1 MALLYNLGKVSW
13 PESQLIYHALA
24 YLGREALSLVSPAGP
39 YVCIGRHQDVE
50 QEVDL
55 DFCRTNQ
62 IPVFRR
68 EVGGGAVYLDG
79 HQYFYQLILR
89 RDHPLVT
96 PDKEAFY
103 RRFLDPVIKV
113 YRRIGIPA
121 RYKPVNDVIARDRK
135 ISGTGVAEIGDCL
148 VFVGNLI
155 YDFDYETMSRVLKIP
170 DEKFRDK
177 VHKTMKENL
186 STIRRELG
194 GAEALPW
201 TEDRL
206 NGLLVEEFEK
216 ILGPLQPGERDARL
230 QAKVAELEKK
240 MINENW
246 LRRKGRQ
253 APGRQVRIRSGVE
266 VFHRMS
272 KAPGGLIRADFE
284 MINDKYAHVSLSG
297 DWFCYPEEAVA
308 TLEENLAGKSRAEL
322 RSVLTDFYGQGRVE
336 TPGLG
341 LEDWLKVLAV

>member
-1 MALLYNLGKVSW
+1 MVELYNPGKVSW
-13 PESQLIYHALA
+13 EESQLIYHALA
-24 YLGREALSLVSPAGP
+24 YLGRETLVLLSPATP
-39 YVCIGRHQDVE
+39 YVCIGRHQDVDL
-50 QEVDL
+50 EVDL
-55 DFCRTNQ
+55 DFCRANK

-79 HQYFYQLILR
+79 EQYFFQLILR

-96 PDKEAFY
+96 PDKETFY

-113 YRRIGIPA
+113 YRRIGLPA
-121 RYKPVNDVIARDRK
+121 EYKPVNDVIARNRK

-177 VHKTMKENL
+177 VHKTMQENL

-194 GAEALPW
+194 DEKASLW

-216 ILGPLQPGERDARL
+216 ILGPLQPAEPD
-230 QAKVAELEKK
+230 AELRAKAAELADK

-246 LRRKGRQ
+246 LHRKGR
-253 APGRQVRIRSGVE
+253 PGLGRQVRIRSGVE
-266 VFHRMS
+266 VFHRMH

-284 MINDKYAHVSLSG
+284 MIDGKYGRVSLSG

-308 TLEENLAGKSRAEL
+308 ALEERLTGRSPAEL
-322 RSVLTDFYGQGRVE
+322 KAVLTDFYDRGRVE
-336 TPGLG
+336 TPSLG
-341 LEDWLKVLAV
+341 LEDWLKVLEA